1 MNSLATLERIL
12 RLMIL
17 LSNNFGRSAS
27 DLSSCLD
34 GVSERSIY
42 RYINILREVG
52 FVVERRNSK
61 YYYIDREES
70 GPRLKGLLGL
80 IEPEGMDQ
88 IRHIS

>member
-42 RYINILREVG
+42 RYINILKEVG
-52 FVVERRNSK
+52 FVVERRNNK
-61 YYYIDREES
+61 YYYIDREETK
-70 GPRLKGLLGL
+70 PRLKSLLGL
-80 IEPEGMDQ
+80 IEPGGVDQ
-88 IRHIS
+88 RGYIR